1 MSIPTANNIMYVYLV
16 SQCTFHNEPQ
26 TLLLGLVLQNNIVA
40 IPTANNNVMKYLL
53 HLPLCM
59 FT

>member
-1 MSIPTANNIMYVYLV
+1 MYVYLV